1 MKVVNLS
8 ALRNGRLYPQEIL
21 LGVKAAESPPEPLV
35 KAAES
40 PPESLVKAAESP
52 PEPLGGRKDYV
63 NERFPITPSGIEAA
77 NFRLK

>member
-40 PPESLVKAAESP
+40 PPE
-52 PEPLGGRKDYV
+52 PLGGRKDYV